1 MFGLVGAG
9 VNVPT
14 RKRFF
19 GSRPIEFTMFLIEAA
34 IGWGL
39 LSGAV
44 VVAVLGKFLLA
55 GVVAVVAILV
65 LMRLKRG
72 RLKQ

>member
-1 MFGLVGAG
+1 
-9 VNVPT
+9 
-14 RKRFF
+14 
-19 GSRPIEFTMFLIEAA
+19 MFLMEAA

-55 GVVAVVAILV
+55 GVLAVVASLV

>member
-1 MFGLVGAG
+1 MFGLAGAR
-9 VNVPT
+9 VNVPS
-14 RKRFF
+14 RKRLF
-19 GSRPIEFTMFLIEAA
+19 GSRPIEFTMFLMEAA

-55 GVVAVVAILV
+55 GVLAVVAILV

>member
-1 MFGLVGAG
+1 
-9 VNVPT
+9 
-14 RKRFF
+14 
-19 GSRPIEFTMFLIEAA
+19 MFLMEAA

-55 GVVAVVAILV
+55 GVLAVVAILV